1 MHIAFESSSI
11 STDQPT
17 GISGYA
23 TALIEELLKTQSHN
37 SFTLLNK
44 LSRFKKRHKLYQHKS
59 LPQHFYLPH
68 VSALLH
74 RFDVL
79 HSLDAYIP
87 AWPGTK
93 KITTIHDIFVLLN
106 QDHEFFPAS
115 FIKRKK
121 NNYHSIC
128 QRTDAIIAV
137 SQSTKDDIVNC
148 LGFPADRIFVTH
160 LGVDDQYHPRGKE
173 EINSIKT
180 KYRIAADYL
189 LFVGNI
195 TPRKNTQRIIKAFD
209 IAALANNLQ
218 LVLCGAMSFNS
229 QPTSDEIKKR
239 GLESKIKLLNY
250 VDKADLPAL
259 YSGAQGFVYPTLY
272 EGFGIPPLEAMACAT
287 PVLSSYIGAA
297 PEVCGSDAILVDPYN
312 IDAIADG
319 MQRLL
324 SYSEQDIANA
334 KTRAA
339 SYTWQQCAEQTLS
352 AYRKT
357 LEINH

>member
-1 MHIAFESSSI
+1 M
-11 STDQPT
+11 
-17 GISGYA
+17 
-23 TALIEELLKTQSHN
+23 
-37 SFTLLNK
+37 
-44 LSRFKKRHKLYQHKS
+44 
-59 LPQHFYLPH
+59 
-68 VSALLH
+68 
-74 RFDVL
+74 
-79 HSLDAYIP
+79 
-87 AWPGTK
+87 
-93 KITTIHDIFVLLN
+93 
-106 QDHEFFPAS
+106 
-115 FIKRKK
+115 
-121 NNYHSIC
+121 
-128 QRTDAIIAV
+128 
-137 SQSTKDDIVNC
+137 
-148 LGFPADRIFVTH
+148 
-160 LGVDDQYHPRGKE
+160 GVDDQYHPRGKE